1 MNFARWTTTPNI
13 PGLEDAEQFIVEIPE
28 GITKEDV
35 VAKLWSA
42 LPGTIAE
49 TDGLGFQD
57 SWPAA
62 TQREFDSQKADS
74 KIMWRWNDL

>member
-1 MNFARWTTTPNI
+1 MNFARWTTAPNI
-13 PGLEDAEQFIVEIPE
+13 TGLEDVEQFIIEIPE
-28 GITKEDV
+28 VISKEEV

-42 LPGTIAE
+42 LPGTIGE

-62 TQREFDSQKADS
+62 IQREFDSQEADS
-74 KIMWRWNDL
+74 KIMWRWSDL